1 MVKFKCDFTGVESD
15 WVETDTT
22 PIGWGVMQI
31 SFRGGYSTRMHA
43 CPDVVKNFDAK
54 HHVSKDQARLTLA
67 EMIEQHIQDIAHD
80 AAQDAVAN
88 P

>member
-1 MVKFKCDFTGVESD
+1 MIKFKCDFTGVESD

-22 PIGWGVMQI
+22 PIGWGVMNVN
-31 SFRGGYSTRMHA
+31 FRSDYTIRLHA
-43 CPDVVKNFDAK
+43 CPDIVKNFHAK
-54 HHVSKDQARLTLA
+54 HQTSKNDARLTLA